1 VRESAP
7 TKATASHD
15 NFDDAYDDDVPF

>member
-7 TKATASHD
+7 AKAAASHD